1 MGPKIREGLKFSLTM
16 TRRQAASIEL
26 YIYIISVKLYVYMYC
41 ITWEMVVSPNI
52 CNCVSFSWYLFPSF
66 HGKNFPPT
74 FATFCCQAS
83 GGDVFRETFGL
94 LVLQPLSFPPG
105 FRGHG
110 RRALALALKRGN
122 SI

>member
-1 MGPKIREGLKFSLTM
+1 M
-16 TRRQAASIEL
+16 
-26 YIYIISVKLYVYMYC
+26 YIC
-41 ITWEMVVSPNI
+41 IV
-52 CNCVSFSWYLFPSF
+52 L
-66 HGKNFPPT
+66 HGKWLFHQTYVIVSHFPGICSQVSMGKMPPT

-83 GGDVFRETFGL
+83 GGDESRETFGL
-94 LVLQPLSFPPG
+94 LVLQPLGFPSG